1 MIQIICGPKGTG
13 KTKVM
18 LEKLNMACNDAKGDI
33 VFITDKR
40 FNTVSI
46 NFKVRLLYTEE
57 FRVME
62 LNAFIGFVKGLLAG
76 NADIE
81 YLFIDGLC
89 KMTGYE
95 TEDVDK
101 FLTAIFEL
109 EKEYGFKAIMSV
121 SMDADKIP
129 EAAKNYIVNHD

>member
-1 MIQIICGPKGTG
+1 MIQIICGPKGAG

-18 LEKLNMACNDAKGDI
+18 LEKLNEACDVAKGDI
-33 VFITDKR
+33 VFITEKR

-57 FRVME
+57 FGVTTLE
-62 LNAFIGFVKGLLAG
+62 AFIGFIKGLLAG

-81 YLFIDGLC
+81 YIFVDGLC

-95 TEDVDK
+95 TEDVDTFIK
-101 FLTAIFEL
+101 AIEGL
-109 EKEYGFKAIMSV
+109 EKEYGFKAILTV
-121 SMDADKIP
+121 SMDDAKIP
-129 EAAKNYIVNHD
+129 ESAKNYIVNLA

>member
-1 MIQIICGPKGTG
+1 MIQILSGPKGTG

-18 LEKLNMACNDAKGDI
+18 LDTLQNACDIAKGDI

-40 FNTVSI
+40 FDTVKI
-46 NFKVRLLYTEE
+46 NFKARLLYTEE
-57 FRVME
+57 FEVME
-62 LNAFIGFVKGLLAG
+62 LNAFTGFVKGLMAG

-95 TEDVDK
+95 TENVAA
-101 FLTAIFEL
+101 FITAL
-109 EKEYGFKAIMSV
+109 EKLEAEYGFKAYVSV
-121 SMDADKIP
+121 SMDKDKIP
-129 EAAKNYIVNHD
+129 QVAKKYITDIA

>member
-1 MIQIICGPKGTG
+1 MIQIFCGPKGAG
-13 KTKVM
+13 KTKIM
-18 LEKLNMACNDAKGDI
+18 LEKLNEACDVAKGDI
-33 VFITDKR
+33 VFITEKR

-57 FRVME
+57 FGVTK
-62 LNAFIGFVKGLLAG
+62 LDSFIGFVKGLLAG

-81 YLFIDGLC
+81 YIFVDGLC

-101 FLTAIFEL
+101 FLKEIEVL
-109 EKEYGFKAIMSV
+109 EKEYGFKAIFTV
-121 SMDADKIP
+121 SMDEAKIP
-129 EAAKNYIVNHD
+129 ESAKNYIVSLA

>member
-18 LEKLNMACNDAKGDI
+18 LEKLNTACNDAKGDI

-101 FLTAIFEL
+101 FLSAICEL
-109 EKEYGFKAIMSV
+109 EKEYGFKAIMTV
-121 SMDADKIP
+121 SMDEDKIP
-129 EAAKNYIVNHD
+129 ESAKNYIVNHD

>member
-18 LEKLNMACNDAKGDI
+18 LDMLSKACEDAKGDI

-40 FNTVSI
+40 FNTVNI
-46 NFKVRLLYTEE
+46 NFKARLLYTEE
-57 FRVME
+57 FGVME
-62 LNAFIGFVKGLLAG
+62 LNSFIGFVKGLLAG

-95 TEDVDK
+95 TENVQTFID
-101 FLTAIFEL
+101 AISSL
-109 EKEYGFKAIMSV
+109 EKEYGFKAFLTV

-129 EAAKNYIVNHD
+129 ENAKQYLKN

>member
-1 MIQIICGPKGTG
+1 MIQILYGPKGAG
-13 KTKVM
+13 KTKIM
-18 LEKLNMACNDAKGDI
+18 LEKLNEACDVAKGDI
-33 VFITDKR
+33 VFITEKR

-57 FRVME
+57 FQV
-62 LNAFIGFVKGLLAG
+62 LGLDSFTGFVKGLLAG

-95 TEDVDK
+95 TENVEK
-101 FLTAIFEL
+101 FVSAIESL
-109 EKEYGFKAIMSV
+109 EKEYGFKAIMTV
-121 SMDADKIP
+121 SMDQDKIP
-129 EAAKNYIVNHD
+129 ESAKQYIENLA

>member
-1 MIQIICGPKGTG
+1 MIQILCGPKGAG
-13 KTKVM
+13 KTKIM
-18 LEKLNMACNDAKGDI
+18 LEKLNESCNLAKGDI
-33 VFITDKR
+33 VFITEKR

-57 FRVME
+57 FQVTE
-62 LNAFIGFVKGLLAG
+62 LNSFIGFVKGLLAG

-95 TEDVDK
+95 TEEVDT
-101 FLTAIFEL
+101 FVRAIENL
-109 EKEYGFKAIMSV
+109 EKEYGFKAIMTV
-121 SMDADKIP
+121 SMDQDKIP
-129 EAAKNYIVNHD
+129 ESAKKYIVSLA